1 MFRNSDLACLSK
13 KIRKTGMKK
22 NEKSKNFDGDLTQVP
37 VMRSW
42 VVQQLK
48 NFSVKENDINDIKI
62 ALSEALT
69 NIFKHAY
76 ASETVKPV
84 GIKVLVEK
92 EIIFITLRDFG
103 KKFELN
109 KYEPPDL
116 SKASTGGYGV
126 YMIQQLM
133 DGVQYIPQKV
143 GTKLK
148 MWKKAKE

>member
-69 NIFKHAY
+69 NIFKALY
-76 ASETVKPV
+76 PKS
-84 GIKVLVEK
+84 L
-92 EIIFITLRDFG
+92 LRILLDNNIDL
-103 KKFELN
+103 KF
-109 KYEPPDL
+109 
-116 SKASTGGYGV
+116 
-126 YMIQQLM
+126 
-133 DGVQYIPQKV
+133 
-143 GTKLK
+143 
-148 MWKKAKE
+148 